1 MNIELLWLIVALLI
15 LGIVLSTGWGSS
27 TRSLERRMTRLE
39 RKLDLVL
46 DHLGVQEPGGD
57 LARELDP
64 LLREGKTIAAIK
76 RYREATGASL
86 KEAKDAVDRMS
97 GSVR

>member
-46 DHLGVQEPGGD
+46 DHLGVAEPGGD
-57 LARELDP
+57 LARELEP

-76 RYREATGASL
+76 RYREVTGASL
-86 KEAKDAVDRMS
+86 KEAKDAVDRM
-97 GSVR
+97 GHGAR

>member
-1 MNIELLWLIVALLI
+1 MNLELLWLIVALLI

-46 DHLGVQEPGGD
+46 DHLGVRKPTGD
-57 LARELDP
+57 LVAELEP

-76 RYREATGASL
+76 RYREVTGAGL

-97 GSVR
+97 HRAR

>member
-1 MNIELLWLIVALLI
+1 MNIELLWLIVALLV

-46 DHLGVQEPGGD
+46 GHLGVQEPDGA
-57 LARELDP
+57 LAAELEP

-76 RYREATGASL
+76 RYREVTGAGL